1 MSTFVQA
8 GSLGDAD
15 EPPDVGER
23 TTEVVRGDGFRVEVI
38 ASGVVNTPVEF
49 IQAHDEWVLV
59 LEGAA
64 VIDLGGTDHELATGD
79 WLFVPAG
86 AAHRLV
92 SVQPGTHWLAV
103 HDLPP
108 GG

>member
-8 GSLGDAD
+8 GSLGDAG
-15 EPPDVGER
+15 EPPEVGEQ
-23 TTEVVRGDGFRVEVI
+23 TTEVVRADGFRVEVI
-38 ASGVVNTPVEF
+38 SSGVVNTPVEF

-59 LEGAA
+59 LEGSATLD
-64 VIDLGGTDHELATGD
+64 VGGSDHELSAGD

-92 SVQPGTHWLAV
+92 FVQPGTRWLAV

-108 GG
+108 GL